1 MEALLQAIFSFFMI
15 MGIGTSILLVIGFL
29 LKAKGVTFVE
39 FFPKKDKDVPSQV
52 IYNNVISQSPNQG
65 SYGVDARKV
74 AAIMAL
80 YSITTKKVEKYVK
93 KIY

>member
-1 MEALLQAIFSFFMI
+1 VEALLQAIFSFFMI

-39 FFPKKDKDVPSQV
+39 FFPKKDKDAPSQV

-74 AAIMAL
+74 AAIMAA
-80 YSITTKKVEKYVK
+80 IQHHNKKG
-93 KIY
+93 

>member
-1 MEALLQAIFSFFMI
+1 MEALLQAKFSFFMI

-39 FFPKKDKDVPSQV
+39 FFPKKDKDTPSQV

-74 AAIMAL
+74 AAIMAA
-80 YSITTKKVEKYVK
+80 IQHHNKKG
-93 KIY
+93 

>member
-39 FFPKKDKDVPSQV
+39 FFPKPKTIAPQNIV
-52 IYNNVISQSPNQG
+52 YNNVISQIPQN
-65 SYGVDARKV
+65 SYGIDSKKV
-74 AAIMAL
+74 AAIVAA
-80 YSITTKKVEKYVK
+80 IKHHNNKG
-93 KIY
+93 

>member
-39 FFPKKDKDVPSQV
+39 FFPKKIKMFHL
-52 IYNNVISQSPNQG
+52 
-65 SYGVDARKV
+65 KLFT
-74 AAIMAL
+74 IM
-80 YSITTKKVEKYVK
+80 
-93 KIY
+93 